1 MKLYTKNQFLQIIG
15 CSENVLNDVLNNIE
29 NYYYEFEELKYN
41 EDKSV
46 KVKNGVIQKRYYN
59 PSCKELKEIQDK
71 IQSKILSKIKLIP
84 NILGGIKGN
93 SNVKNAAIHKG
104 KKYRFQT
111 DLTNFFPSVSP
122 NMVFT
127 ALRRK
132 GISKQ
137 VSNLITKL
145 TTLRTKDS
153 WREKSLPQGARTS
166 PQLSNIVFESIDLKI
181 LKLLEGKNIY
191 FTQWIDDLT
200 FSSNEDFSTIIPDIL
215 SLIGRNGFKVGRKKT
230 TYKKNKS
237 VITGVVAGMS
247 SLKVTNK
254 FRSKEKSILNE
265 YQLAGRKAYKNYV
278 YKLGKNKE
286 VETKVYKS

>member
-15 CSENVLNDVLNNIE
+15 CSEDILNKILNNIE

-41 EDKSV
+41 EDKSI
-46 KVKNGVIQKRYYN
+46 KIKKGVIQKRYYN
-59 PSCKELKEIQDK
+59 PSCKELREIQDK
-71 IQSKILSKIKLIP
+71 IQAKILSTIELIP
-84 NILGGIKGN
+84 NILGGTKGN

-122 NMVFT
+122 NMVFN

-145 TTLRTKDS
+145 TTFKTKDS
-153 WREKSLPQGARTS
+153 WREKSLPQGPPTS

-181 LKLLEGKNIY
+181 LNLIENKNIY
-191 FTQWIDDLT
+191 YTRWIDDLT
-200 FSSNEDFSTIIPDIL
+200 FSSNEDFSNILNNIL
-215 SLIGRNGFKVGRKKT
+215 SLIGRNGLKVSRKKT
-230 TYKKNKS
+230 TYRKNKS

-254 FRSKEKSILNE
+254 FRSKENNLLNE
-265 YQLAGRKAYKNYV
+265 YQTAGRKTYKNYV
-278 YKLGKNKE
+278 YKMDKSKKL
-286 VETKVYKS
+286 ETKIYRS